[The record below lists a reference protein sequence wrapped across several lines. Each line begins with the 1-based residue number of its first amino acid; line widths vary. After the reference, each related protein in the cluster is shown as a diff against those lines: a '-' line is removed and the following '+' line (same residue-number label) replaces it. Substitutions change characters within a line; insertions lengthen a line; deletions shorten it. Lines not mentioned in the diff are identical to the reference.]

1 MFGSRQWLHKITGI
15 NTLFFLL
22 LSSSNNN
29 NNNNIKNKTK
39 NKKWRVSFSLSP

>member
-29 NNNNIKNKTK
+29 NNIKNKTK